1 MALDLAPHVRLHP
14 FVPGDRVCL
23 SEDGRRVRRGCTPD
37 RVGTVVK
44 LARDGRHLYLRW
56 AGQKSAQLFFAGYL
70 QRVSYVARFRL
81 PRGNVTGL
89 SYLSPNLSAKLLELL
104 KEAVPSIAWVGV
116 LWNAANPA
124 LHARRTGASL
134 IRHWGIRGF
143 LLFRSWHRCRICI
156 VTAER

>member
-1 MALDLAPHVRLHP
+1 MALDFAPHVRLHP

-23 SEDGRRVRRGCTPD
+23 SEDGRRVRRGGTPD
-37 RVGTVVK
+37 RVGTVLK

-70 QRVSYVARFRL
+70 QRVSYVASLRL
-81 PRGNVTGL
+81 PGGNITEL

-116 LWNAANPA
+116 LWNAANPVKELDFKETQRA
-124 LHARRTGASL
+124 AR
-134 IRHWGIRGF
+134 
-143 LLFRSWHRCRICI
+143 
-156 VTAER
+156 